1 LHFKKLFFLLTDKIF
16 RDTIPTDTNKNKGEP
31 MDFKTKINT
40 LLASRGMT
48 QADLAN
54 VLGYQTRQVNRAIN
68 GGHVSRRLKRQLADW
83 ADVEITFN
91 RGGNGDAN

>member
-1 LHFKKLFFLLTDKIF
+1 
-16 RDTIPTDTNKNKGEP
+16 
-31 MDFKTKINT
+31 MDFKRKINT

-48 QADLAN
+48 QADLAA

-68 GGHVSRRLKRQLADW
+68 GGHVSRRLKKQLADW

-91 RGGNGDAN
+91 KGGNGDGEDKAEDPQGKTEGEPGTADQMDTGVGSRA